1 MEHTLLDFNLKVMA
15 PELIIVSAAALLAII
30 ELLLKDTTSRNWIG
44 WLSLFAVILAGVSVV
59 LEFGHPPYQ
68 ILKDSY
74 RVDSFSLAFKALLLG
89 GGAFTILFSLAK
101 GQSDWAKRKG
111 EYYILLLTA
120 LLGGMMMVSSA
131 DLIALYVGLELLSLS
146 SYILVGINKRD
157 RHSNEA
163 AWKYVVLGGVSSAF
177 LLYGMSFLYGLTGT
191 TNLFEIQ
198 SKMVEIVTTDDEA
211 FIYLSLFLMMVG
223 FGFKIATAPFHTWT
237 PDVYQGAPTPITIFL
252 AVVSKAAAFALV
264 SRVLLIAYLPL
275 VSIGAWNEIVSWL
288 LMILAASSMII
299 GNTAALRQMNAKRLL
314 AYSSI
319 AQAGYIL
326 VPLSTLGFVGFDLFP
341 SLFYYLCAY
350 LFMTAGAFVVVEC
363 ITKNNHNDEISA
375 FAGLSRRSPWLA
387 AVMTIFL
394 ISLAG
399 FPVTAGFL
407 GKFYLLTSAI
417 GSNQAWLAAAMILT
431 TIVSYYYYFE
441 FIRQMYFREPDT
453 DAKKVYVPWPAWI
466 VLVIGFVGTMA
477 LGLFPDLLLHAF
489 SKIDWHSA
497 FAQAQNAIRK

>member
-1 MEHTLLDFNLKVMA
+1 MEHTLLDFNLRVMA
-15 PELIIVSAAALLAII
+15 PELIIVSAAALLVIL
-30 ELLLKDTTSRNWIG
+30 ELLLKESTSRNWIG
-44 WLSLFAVILAGVSVV
+44 WLGLLAVIAAGVSVGM
-59 LEFGHPPYQ
+59 EFGHPPYQ
-68 ILKDSY
+68 ILNDSY

-89 GGAFTILFSLAK
+89 GGGLTILFSLAGGK
-101 GQSDWAKRKG
+101 NEQPKPKG
-111 EYYILLLTA
+111 EYYILLLAA

-131 DLIALYVGLELLSLS
+131 DLLALYVGLELLSLS

-177 LLYGMSFLYGLTGT
+177 LLYGMSFLYGLTGA
-191 TNLFEIQ
+191 TNLFAIQ
-198 SKMVEIVTTDDEA
+198 GKMVEMVATQDQA
-211 FIYLSLFLMMVG
+211 YIYVSLFLMMVG

-237 PDVYQGAPTPITIFL
+237 PDVYQGSPTPVTIFL

-264 SRVLLIAYLPL
+264 ARVLLIAYLPL
-275 VSIGAWNEIVSWL
+275 VSTGAWNEIVSWL
-288 LMILAASSMII
+288 LMILAACSMII
-299 GNTAALRQMNAKRLL
+299 GNTAALRQTNAKRLL

-319 AQAGYIL
+319 AQAGYVL

-350 LFMTAGAFVVVEC
+350 LFMTAGAFAVADC
-363 ITKNNHNDEISA
+363 IAKSCKNDQISA

-387 AVMTIFL
+387 GVMTIFL

-399 FPVTAGFL
+399 FPVTAGFF
-407 GKFYLLTSAI
+407 GKFYLLTSAV

-441 FIRQMYFREPDT
+441 FIRQMYFRAPDL
-453 DAKKVYVPWPAWI
+453 AAPRVSVSWAAWA
-466 VLVIGFVGTMA
+466 VLAIGVTGTLA
-477 LGLFPDLLLHAF
+477 LGLFPDLLLHELG
-489 SKIDWHSA
+489 KIDWHSA
-497 FAQAQNAIRK
+497 FAQAQNAIRQ